1 LTGDENVFG
10 RIFSWQDRGEGSRPD
25 LSGSFLDEFSED
37 AAPMPL
43 TFVIAKGADNVE
55 QDATETKLSEM
66 GLHKFLMRLSRFL
79 KVFVTAFTE
88 RTRMGFRNLQGKTGA
103 LKWEAPK
110 ACFGIVGAEVTTL

>member
-10 RIFSWQDRGEGSRPD
+10 RILSWQDRGEGSRPD

-55 QDATETKLSEM
+55 QDATETKLSEL
-66 GLHKFLMRLSRFL
+66 GLHKSLIWFSRFL

-88 RTRMGFRNLQGKTGA
+88 RTRMGFRNLQRKTGGPMRGNIRSI
-103 LKWEAPK
+103 WPW
-110 ACFGIVGAEVTTL
+110 G